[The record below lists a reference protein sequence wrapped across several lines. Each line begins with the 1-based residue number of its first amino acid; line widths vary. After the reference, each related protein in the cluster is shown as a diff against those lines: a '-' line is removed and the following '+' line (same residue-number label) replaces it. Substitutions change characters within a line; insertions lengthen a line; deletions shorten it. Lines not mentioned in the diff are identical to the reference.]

1 MSLPPKT
8 AEAFAPAKIN
18 LTLHVTGQREDGYHL
33 LDSLV
38 VFVDV
43 GDRIFVASDTAN
55 SLTVTGP
62 FSEGVPTDGSNLVM
76 TAKARFIPDQAVALR
91 LDKHLPPASGI
102 GGGSS
107 DAAATL
113 RALSKAFDRP
123 LPAPDQV
130 TRLGADVPVCLHA
143 RPTRM
148 RGIGDRLDDVDG
160 LPPLHMVLV
169 NPKVEVPTPQ
179 VFKALS
185 SKTNRSMP
193 GDLPEW
199 KDTFGFA
206 EWLKTQRND
215 LEMPARSIAPAIGVV
230 LSRIAATEG
239 CLLARMSGSGA
250 TCFGL
255 YASRTE
261 ADWAARYIREVFPD
275 WWVAAAS
282 EYRET
287 PS

>member
-1 MSLPPKT
+1 MSLLPKT

-43 GDRIFVASDTAN
+43 GDRVLAKADGPSG
-55 SLTVTGP
+55 LTVTGP
-62 FSEGVPTDGSNLVM
+62 FAEGVPTDGANLVM
-76 TAKARFIPDQAVALR
+76 KAKAAFAPDDQVSLH
-91 LDKHLPPASGI
+91 LDKHLPSASGI

-113 RALSKAFDRP
+113 RALSEVFDRP
-123 LPAPDQV
+123 LPAPESI
-130 TRLGADVPVCLHA
+130 TRLGADVPVCLRA

-148 RGIGDRLDDVDG
+148 RGIGDQLDPVEG
-160 LPPLHMVLV
+160 LPPIHMVLV
-169 NPKVEVPTPQ
+169 NPKVEVPTPK
-179 VFKALS
+179 VFAALCT
-185 SKTNRSMP
+185 KTNRAMP
-193 GDLPEW
+193 EDLPEW
-199 KDTFGFA
+199 DDSVAFA
-206 EWLKTQRND
+206 AWLHRQRND

-230 LSRIAATEG
+230 LSRIAATDG

-261 ADWAARYIREVFPD
+261 ADWAAHDIREVFPD

-282 EYRET
+282 EWALR
-287 PS
+287 

>member
-1 MSLPPKT
+1 LSSPPKT

-18 LTLHVTGQREDGYHL
+18 LTLHVTHQREDGYHL

-43 GDRIFVASDTAN
+43 GDSVYVEADAPN
-55 SLTVTGP
+55 GLMVTGP
-62 FSEGVPTDGSNLVM
+62 FSEGVPTDASNLVM
-76 TAKARFIPDQAVALR
+76 KAKAAFLPDASIALR
-91 LDKHLPPASGI
+91 LEKHLPPASGI

-123 LPAPDQV
+123 LPAADQV
-130 TRLGADVPVCLHA
+130 TRLGADVPVCLRA

-148 RGIGDRLDDVDG
+148 RGIGDQLDEIEG
-160 LPPLHMVLV
+160 LPPIHMVLV
-169 NPKVEVPTPQ
+169 NPKVEVPTPE
-179 VFKALS
+179 VFAALS
-185 SKTNRSMP
+185 SKTNRPMP
-193 GDLPEW
+193 EDLPDW
-199 KDTFGFA
+199 DDAVTLA
-206 EWLKTQRND
+206 AWLKTQRND

-261 ADWAARYIREVFPD
+261 AEWAARDICEVFPD

-282 EYRET
+282 EWRL
-287 PS
+287 

>member
-1 MSLPPKT
+1 MSLLPKT

-18 LTLHVTGQREDGYHL
+18 LTLHVTGQREDRYHL

-43 GDRIFVASDTAN
+43 GDSVHVLADGAN
-55 SLTVTGP
+55 DLTVTGP
-62 FSEGVPTDGSNLVM
+62 FAEGVPTDGSNLVM
-76 TAKARFIPDQAVALR
+76 KAKAAFLPDADVALR

-113 RALSKAFDRP
+113 RALSQAFDRP

-130 TRLGADVPVCLHA
+130 TNLGADVPVCLRA

-148 RGIGDRLDDVDG
+148 RGIGDQLDDVEG
-160 LPPLHMVLV
+160 LPPIHMVLV

-179 VFKALS
+179 VFAALS
-185 SKTNRSMP
+185 SKTNRAMP
-193 GDLPEW
+193 VDLPDW
-199 KDTFGFA
+199 DDA
-206 EWLKTQRND
+206 VALAAWLKTQRND

-230 LSRIAATEG
+230 LSRIAATDG

-261 ADWAARYIREVFPD
+261 ADWAARDIREVFPD

-282 EYRET
+282 ESRE
-287 PS
+287 SAS